1 MQCAMENDAYVKS
14 VIQGILVG
22 GVLLALAGG
31 IATTLFVV
39 LAWTQFY
46 ALVVWVPV
54 VFIAIF
60 LFVTLALLQK
70 DANARKSGDSE

>member
-14 VIQGILVG
+14 IIQGMLVG
-22 GVLLALAGG
+22 GVILATAGG

-39 LAWTQFY
+39 LAWTQLY
-46 ALVVWVPV
+46 WLVVWVPV

-60 LFVTLALLQK
+60 LLVTMVLLQK
-70 DANARKSGDSE
+70 DADARPKSDS